1 MKIIWRK
8 MVHFG
13 TYWSIL
19 EKMTKVNDEVK
30 PEDTTIED
38 MYNLSSPLEE
48 HLLRYFGGNFKFK
61 VETRLTSLTNTNC
74 LLA

>member
-1 MKIIWRK
+1 
-8 MVHFG
+8 MVHIG

-19 EKMTKVNDEVK
+19 EKRTKVNNEVK

-38 MYNLSSPLEE
+38 MYNLPSPVEE
-48 HLLRYFGGNFKFK
+48 HLFRYFGGNFKFK
-61 VETRLTSLTNTNC
+61 VETRLTSLTNTNS